1 MFKKILIA
9 NRGEI
14 AVRIIRACRELGIK
28 TVAVYSIADKDAL
41 HVKIADEAV
50 CIGSNKSTDSY
61 LNTEN
66 ILSATIA
73 TKANAIHPGFGFL
86 SENESFARMCEDCNI
101 KFIGPSADV
110 IKLMGNKSN
119 ARTTM
124 QKAKVPVIPG
134 SDGALCN
141 YDDALCFAN
150 KNGYPVMIKAA
161 YGGGGKGIR
170 IANNEKELR
179 TCYEN
184 AKKESSLAF
193 GNDSLYIEKVI
204 INARHIEVQILGDEH
219 GNIVHLFERD
229 CSMQRKNQKV
239 IEEAP
244 AYNLDEKLREK
255 LCKTAIRAGKAVG
268 YANAGTVEFLLGKD
282 NKFYFMEMNTRI
294 QVEHPITEMIT
305 GIDIVKEQIKI
316 AYGNK
321 LTFTQKDIQI
331 KGHAIECRINAEDP
345 NKNFMPN
352 PGIVSHIHYLSGVN
366 GYRFDSCIYSGYTIP
381 PYYDSMIGKLIT
393 HGKTRG
399 EAIQKMKVA
408 LNEFNIEGVT
418 TNVEFQKYLINT
430 KNFKHGKYNIKF
442 IEENFL
448 KKSKRY

>member
-28 TVAVYSIADKDAL
+28 TVAVHSTADKDAL

-50 CIGSNKSTDSY
+50 CIGSNKSIDSY

-66 ILSATIA
+66 ILSAAIA
-73 TKANAIHPGFGFL
+73 TKSNAIHPGFGFL
-86 SENESFARMCEDCNI
+86 SENESFARMCDDCNI

-110 IKLMGNKSN
+110 IQLMGNKSN

-124 QKAKVPVIPG
+124 QKAKIPVIPG
-134 SDGALCN
+134 SDGALKN
-141 YDDALCFAN
+141 YNDALHFAK

-170 IANNEKELR
+170 IANNEKELKS
-179 TCYEN
+179 CYEN
-184 AKKESSLAF
+184 AKTESTLAF
-193 GNDSLYIEKVI
+193 GNDSLYMEKVI
-204 INARHIEVQILGDEH
+204 THARHIEVQILGDDH
-219 GNIVHLFERD
+219 GNVVHLFERD

-244 AYNLDEKLREK
+244 AFNLDEKVREK
-255 LCKTAIRAGKAVG
+255 LCKTAVRAGKAVG
-268 YANAGTVEFLLGKD
+268 YVNAGTVEFLLGRD

-316 AYGNK
+316 AYGDK
-321 LTFTQKDIQI
+321 LSFGQKDVVIN
-331 KGHAIECRINAEDP
+331 GHAIECRINAEDP
-345 NKNFMPN
+345 SKNFMPS
-352 PGIVSHIHYLSGVN
+352 PGLVSHIHYLSGAN

-393 HGKTRG
+393 HGKNRS
-399 EAIQKMKVA
+399 EAISKMKVA
-408 LNEFNIEGVT
+408 LKEFNIEGVT
-418 TNVEFQKYLINT
+418 TNIEFQKRLINS
-430 KNFKHGKYNIKF
+430 KNFRYGKYNIKF

-448 KKSKRY
+448 KNN